1 MLEAAANE
9 NIIIFARKHKMA
21 FNNIMQLATAT
32 LTAQDAF
39 APGATVVEWG
49 NQRFRYSEDW
59 LNECEKII

>member
-1 MLEAAANE
+1 MEMLEVVVNA

-39 APGATVVEWG
+39 APGATVVDVW
-49 NQRFRYSEDW
+49 DPPT
-59 LNECEKII
+59 K

>member
-1 MLEAAANE
+1 
-9 NIIIFARKHKMA
+9 MA

-59 LNECEKII
+59 LNECEKTSGRTVRMGVL

>member
-1 MLEAAANE
+1 
-9 NIIIFARKHKMA
+9 MA

-49 NQRFRYSEDW
+49 QSNVLDTVR
-59 LNECEKII
+59 IG